1 VTAQQIFTGIVISR
15 RIARV
20 SILKEFFLALL
31 FLLVASIGIAQQSQP
46 VMPAVDRAKLPPNLR
61 NLPLHRL
68 SSGALMLLNRDNN
81 LVLPPPSITTAKGE
95 TTGEEAA
102 SAPVALDLRIGPNI
116 RLGNDPSA
124 LPSNMRAQAEP
135 HIARATSNEDLLVG
149 VFQEGRFATSG
160 GAVDCGYSVSH
171 DGGLTWTR
179 ALIPQLTMTS
189 GGPYF
194 RATDPVVAI
203 NLINNVYLETLVA
216 TDAQF
221 INGAI
226 VLSKSTDGGAT
237 FAAPVVAYRPGSN
250 SVFPDK
256 EWMAINTFPGTATG
270 SRLLVTFS
278 LFSNINSNGAPI
290 MRVYSDNRGA
300 TWSSPAAISTETTL
314 QGSQPLYLPNGNC
327 VVVYWN
333 FGTAQQPGERLEAVI
348 STNGGQ
354 SFGLPNL
361 ITSAVEYNEPAIR
374 TGSFLPSA
382 AADRT
387 TQNIYVVYQ
396 TLLGGNPRIAFTRS
410 TNGGT
415 NWSAPIA
422 ISDNPAGLGVFNPA
436 INVSSDGRTVTVAFY
451 DHRNNPGSNVL
462 VDLYLAQSFDSG
474 ATWQPNI
481 RLTSVSTDASL
492 APLTTEGYMLGDYLG
507 VAQTTRP
514 TVPAVPIWVDTRT
527 GNPDPFI
534 TRAGIA
540 PYSDL
545 VTAWEAA
552 RESLAQVPTTSLRAQ
567 TSDSDRDGEDNQSE
581 LASGTGPNNFGS
593 VARTGKELNIST
605 RLHVETDQHVGIA
618 GFIISGST
626 SAKIIVR
633 ALGPTL
639 AQFGVPGILQDP
651 ILELYNSSNNRIAFD
666 DNWKNAQQ
674 SEIQASG
681 FAPGDDHEAAIV
693 LTLPPGNYTAIVRGV
708 NATVGAALLEVYD
721 LDQSSASLITNISTR
736 GPVETD
742 ANVMIG
748 GFIIGGGLGS
758 NGDGSSEVLVRGIGP
773 ELTSFGIVD
782 ALQDPQIDL
791 FDGNGNLLTS
801 NDNWKDSQQAAIQAT
816 GLAPGDD
823 RESAI
828 LTTLIQGNWT
838 AIMHGKNNATG
849 VGLIEVYRIQ

>member
-1 VTAQQIFTGIVISR
+1 
-15 RIARV
+15 
-20 SILKEFFLALL
+20 LKESLLALL
-31 FLLVASIGIAQQSQP
+31 LSLLGSIALAQQGQSQP
-46 VMPAVDRAKLPPNLR
+46 ALMPPVDRAKLPPNLR
-61 NLPLHRL
+61 NLPLQRL

-81 LVLPPPSITTAKGE
+81 LVLPPRTITTAKGE
-95 TTGEEAA
+95 TTTEAA
-102 SAPVALDLRIGPNI
+102 ASGPVQLDLRIGPNI

-124 LPSNMRAQAEP
+124 LPSNMQAQAEP
-135 HIARATSNEDLLVG
+135 HIARAITNEDFLVG
-149 VFQEGRFATSG
+149 VFQEGRFANGG
-160 GAVDCGYSVSH
+160 GAVDCGYSASL

-179 ALIPQLTMTS
+179 ALIPNLTMTS

-221 INGAI
+221 INGAV

-250 SVFPDK
+250 SFFPDK

-270 SRLLVTFS
+270 GRVLVTFS
-278 LFSNINSNGAPI
+278 LFSNINSDGASI
-290 MRVYSDNRGA
+290 LRVYSDDHGA
-300 TWSSPAAISTETTL
+300 TWSSTAAISAETTL

-333 FGTAQQPGERLEAVI
+333 FGTSQQPGERLEAVI
-348 STNGGQ
+348 STDGGQ
-354 SFGLPNL
+354 TFGPPNI
-361 ITSAVEYNEPAIR
+361 ITFANEYNEPAIR

-382 AADRT
+382 VADRT

-396 TLLGGNPRIAFTRS
+396 TLLGGNPKIAFTRS

-415 NWSAPIA
+415 SWSPPVA
-422 ISDNPAGLGVFNPA
+422 ISDNPAGSGVFNPA
-436 INVSSDGRTVTVAFY
+436 VNVSSDGRTVTAAFY
-451 DHRNNPGSNVL
+451 DHRDNPGSNVL
-462 VDLYLAQSFDSG
+462 VDLYLAQSFDG
-474 ATWQPNI
+474 GVTWQPNI

-492 APLTTEGYMLGDYLG
+492 APLTSEGYMLGDYLG
-507 VAQTTRP
+507 VAQTSRP

-552 RESLAQVPTTSLRAQ
+552 RESLAQVPATSLRPQ
-567 TSDSDRDGEDNQSE
+567 TSDPDRDGEDNQSE
-581 LASGTGPNNFGS
+581 LASGTSPNNFGS
-593 VARTGKELNIST
+593 VTRTGKEVDIST
-605 RLHVETDQHVGIA
+605 RLHVETGQHVGIA
-618 GFIISGST
+618 GFVISGST
-626 SAKIIVR
+626 SKKIIVR

-639 AQFGVPGILQDP
+639 AQFDVPGVLQNP
-651 ILELYNSSNNRIAFD
+651 ALALYDSSSNLIASN
-666 DNWKNAQQ
+666 DNWKSSQQ
-674 SEIQASG
+674 TEIQASG
-681 FAPGDDHEAAIV
+681 YAPGDDREAAI
-693 LTLPPGNYTAIVRGV
+693 LQTFPPGSYTAIVRGV
-708 NATVGAALLEVYD
+708 NATVGVALLEVYD
-721 LDQSSASLITNISTR
+721 LDQSSASLITSISTR
-736 GPVETD
+736 GPVGTD

-748 GFIIGGGLGS
+748 GFAVGGGLGS

-773 ELTSFGIVD
+773 ELTSFGIAD
-782 ALQDPQIDL
+782 ALQDPQMEL
-791 FDGNGNLLTS
+791 FDGNGNLLDS

-816 GLAPGDD
+816 GLPPGDD
-823 RESAI
+823 REPAI

-838 AIMHGKNNATG
+838 AIMHGKNNTTG
-849 VGLIEVYRIQ
+849 VGLIQVYRIQ